1 MADRIS
7 KETRSKIMSRIRPRN
22 TKPEMLLRRALWASG
37 LRYRVKG
44 YSSLPGKPD
53 IIFPKQKIA
62 IFVDGCFWHGCPIHG
77 HIPKSR
83 EEYWSH
89 KIERNKNRDIE
100 ADTRLSEMGWHV
112 MRLWEHC
119 LRKDFSQCVNEIKK
133 AIIDNLR

>member
-1 MADRIS
+1 MTDRIS

-22 TKPEMLLRRALWASG
+22 TKPERLLRRALWASG
-37 LRYRVKG
+37 LRYRVNG

-83 EEYWSH
+83 EEYWDP
-89 KIERNKNRDIE
+89 KIKRNKKRDIE

-112 MRLWEHC
+112 MRLWEHQVC
-119 LRKDFSQCVNEIKK
+119 GINNVALYRVIEEIK
-133 AIIDNLR
+133 IIIR